1 MATVLKTV
9 NDYRSGVRIS
19 LPPYKF
25 IMKNIKLENF
35 INKYLNNKKI
45 KDKSINGLQIIGKNN
60 IKKILFSVTLN
71 LKLIK
76 KAILNKYDSI
86 IIHHG
91 IMWNK
96 NKINIYNIKNNNFK
110 LIIKNKIN
118 IYTWH
123 LPLDIHPKIGNNV
136 LLAKKLN
143 IKINIFPNNK
153 KPYLIGQI
161 KNCNLINKI
170 KYKFKYFISYIS
182 KKKKIKKIC
191 LCTGNGSNF
200 IEKNILKHNIDTYI
214 TGEITEHSL
223 FLIKEYDINLFVI
236 GHQQSEIY
244 GIKKLCKL
252 IKNKFN
258 IKTKYINIKNSLFKL
273 INKN

>member
-71 LKLIK
+71 LQLIK
-76 KAILNKYDSI
+76 TAILNKYDSI
-86 IIHHG
+86 IVHHG
-91 IMWNK
+91 MMWNK

-110 LIIKNKIN
+110 LIKKNKIN

-143 IKINIFPNNK
+143 IKINIFPNNN

-161 KNCNLINKI
+161 KNFNLINKI

-182 KKKKIKKIC
+182 KKKKINKIC

-200 IEKNILKHNIDTYI
+200 IEKTILKYNIDTYI
-214 TGEITEHSL
+214 TGEITENSL

-252 IKNKFN
+252 IKKKLN